1 MENNKKINNEHTTL
15 QEHMQGRRYRYLW
28 SLLFW
33 LHLPLT
39 IAVLFVTVA
48 LAKDSIIWLIAFVVL
63 GIFAYSAKLYTKGE
77 DAKAIFLTFGSVLLG
92 FFALFAAC
100 IQDFSRV
107 H

>member
-1 MENNKKINNEHTTL
+1 MENNEKINNEHTTL
-15 QEHMQGRRYRYLW
+15 QEHMQERRYRYLW

-39 IAVLFVTVA
+39 IAVLIVA
-48 LAKDSIIWLIAFVVL
+48 VILAEEPIVWLITFVVL
-63 GIFAYSAKLYTKGE
+63 GVFAYSAKLYTKGE
-77 DAKAIFLTFGSVLLG
+77 DAKAIFLTLGSVLLS

-100 IQDFSRV
+100 VQGFSRM